1 MTVRN
6 EHEAGGRRLTGLSL
20 SVRDGRLCNKQIAT
34 VNDRITALEGRV
46 GQVDQAAQA
55 ANAAAQAA
63 GSSAQQANQRIDA
76 LTSRVD
82 GIEQRLSSKKT
93 TELTYRGVRRLS
105 PAADLAADPGWSGTR
120 I

>member
-1 MTVRN
+1 M
-6 EHEAGGRRLTGLSL
+6 
-20 SVRDGRLCNKQIAT
+20 
-34 VNDRITALEGRV
+34 NDRITALEGGV

-93 TELTYRGVRRLS
+93 TELTYRGFGGYPLPPISRLIQ
-105 PAADLAADPGWSGTR
+105 ARSGTR